1 MSLASTA
8 LRRPV
13 TTVAATIALV
23 LLGAVSLD
31 RLPVTLLPDVTL
43 PVLTIRTLYAGAA
56 ATEASRF
63 VAEPVEEAIA
73 ATPGLVELRSVSRNG
88 EVTTTARFAWG
99 TDMAATV
106 LTVRERLDNAR
117 AQLPESAE
125 RPTLLT
131 SDPGQRP
138 IAVLGVTGKGDLRAV
153 ARLAEQ
159 VLARRLE
166 QLDGIASVAV
176 TGAPE
181 DEIRV
186 ELDPVRLRALGLT
199 TEDVVTAIRNANASA
214 PGGTIRRGQFRFSV
228 RALTELRQLDEFADI
243 PVGTGGGRATG
254 TIRLSDVG
262 RVSLATADPR
272 TLTRLDGTP
281 GIGLVVYKDAGAN
294 TVAVTRRMVE
304 TVDQLG
310 REFPAVKLQVVA
322 AQARFVTDALANLT
336 QEIIAG
342 GLLSLLL
349 ILLFLRDWR
358 SALAIG
364 LIVPLSVL
372 VSLTALQ
379 LLGVTINVLS
389 LGGLALGVG
398 LLVDNAIVVSEASGR
413 FREAGRDRREAA
425 RLAAEE
431 VSGPLIAGT
440 LTTVLV
446 FGPIVFVRGLA
457 AALFRDLSL
466 AVVTSLLASL
476 VLALTLMPVLLVGR
490 RRSVARSAF
499 RVPGSTL
506 EESESHPTAPALM
519 IPGSMLGAE
528 GSTDT
533 GPSRNAERG
542 TLNDWLTRSGLHL
555 AELYERGMM
564 WSLDH
569 PRTVFVA
576 AILSTALAVWLTF
589 ALPREIL
596 PQVDEGVAI
605 ASLRLPEGTAIEETA
620 RQAARV
626 EAAAR
631 SLGSKGIYSR
641 IGAATDEELVSGAEP
656 GGPAYAQLLLP
667 VPEGAK
673 AGPFADRL
681 RARVPDLAQGGLAI
695 DLAGQSEFGSLIGRE
710 GRLLRVEIASAD
722 RGTSARWAD
731 TARTILSAIPGL
743 TDVRDAYAGTQP
755 VVELG
760 LERERIALRG
770 LSIDAVAGALA
781 GGLGGVKAS
790 ELRETDRRTP
800 IRVRYAGGANEDL
813 AAALAAT
820 IGGIPLGQ
828 LVSAR
833 EVRDPVEVV
842 RVDQRPVQ
850 VLEAAVESGGT
861 ARAVDQVRRSLERLP
876 VAAGLTWEI
885 SGADT
890 EQRRTLSEMGVVA
903 LLSVALMFLVLAGEF
918 ASFTTPLLVM
928 LTVPL
933 AGVGGI
939 VVLWL
944 TGQSLNAVSLIG
956 MVVMIGLAD
965 NDAVVKLDAIRRFR
979 EEGHPIREAVL
990 LGGRQRLRAIAM
1002 TSLTTIVGVLPL
1014 VLGWGSGGELY
1025 QPLAAGVIGGS
1036 ITATLVTFFLLPT
1049 AYAVVEQ
1056 RAERRAIEGERRKG
1070 GMARVALPAREAS
1083 PYDTSRRPALPPLP
1097 PS

>member
-8 LRRPV
+8 LKRPV

-23 LLGAVSLD
+23 LLGAVSLG

-43 PVLTIRTLYAGAA
+43 PVLTIRTLYPGAA

-63 VAEPVEEAIA
+63 VAEPLEEAIA

-106 LTVRERLDNAR
+106 LMVRERLDNAR
-117 AQLPESAE
+117 AQLPETAE

-138 IAVLGVTGKGDLRAV
+138 IAVLGVTGTGDMRAV

-186 ELDPVRLRALGLT
+186 ELDPARLRALGLT

-243 PVGTGGGRATG
+243 PVGQPTGRAG
-254 TIRLSDVG
+254 GPIRLSDVG
-262 RVSLATADPR
+262 KVSLATADAR
-272 TLTRLDGTP
+272 TLTRLDGAP

-294 TVAVTRRMVE
+294 TVAVTGAMVE

-310 REFPAVKLQVVA
+310 KEFPEVRLRVVA

-336 QEIIAG
+336 QEIVAG

-379 LLGVTINVLS
+379 LLDVTINVLS

-413 FREAGRDRREAA
+413 FRDAGYDRWESA

-476 VLALTLMPVLLVGR
+476 ILALTLMPVLLVGR
-490 RRSVARSAF
+490 RRSASVPSPKF
-499 RVPGSTL
+499 QVPGGPGVEPTRN
-506 EESESHPTAPALM
+506 SELRT
-519 IPGSMLGAE
+519 
-528 GSTDT
+528 
-533 GPSRNAERG
+533 RNG
-542 TLNDWLTRSGLHL
+542 WLTRTGLHL
-555 AELYERGMM
+555 AEWYERGMM

-569 PRTVFVA
+569 PRTVFTVS
-576 AILSTALAVWLTF
+576 IVSTVLAVWLTLR
-589 ALPREIL
+589 LPREIL

-620 RQAARV
+620 RQTARI

-631 SLGSKGIYSR
+631 GLGSQGIYSR

-656 GGPAYAQLLLP
+656 GGPGYAQLLLP
-667 VPEGAK
+667 VP
-673 AGPFADRL
+673 AGSLARTFADRL

-710 GRLLRVEIASAD
+710 GRLLRVEIASPD
-722 RGTSARWAD
+722 RRTTARWAD
-731 TARTILSAIPGL
+731 TARTIVAAIPGL

-770 LSIDAVAGALA
+770 LSIDAVASALA

-800 IRVRYAGGANEDL
+800 IRVRYAGSANEDL
-813 AAALAAT
+813 ATALAAT
-820 IGGIPLGQ
+820 IGGVPLGQ
-828 LVSAR
+828 LVSVR

-850 VLEAAVESGGT
+850 VLEAAVEQGGT
-861 ARAVDQVRRSLERLP
+861 ARAVEQIHNALTGLSEP
-876 VAAGLTWEI
+876 AGLTWEI
-885 SGADT
+885 GGADT

-918 ASFTTPLLVM
+918 GSFTTPFLVM

-939 VVLWL
+939 FVLWL

-1049 AYAVVEQ
+1049 AYSVVEH
-1056 RAERRAIEGERRKG
+1056 RAERRASLAADQAASAPVLAESPTAVPRPSALGSAERD
-1070 GMARVALPAREAS
+1070 PARGS
-1083 PYDTSRRPALPPLP
+1083 PLGPIRPSAGPPA
-1097 PS
+1097 